1 VLFEL
6 IAQAAAP
13 AVHAA
18 AGAAHAAAPAAH
30 AAATKTSPEALKL
43 MQQQIQAQ
51 LAGQSLQYQVRTPL
65 QQHAPWL
72 THTFAGIFIV
82 AALAFIALLAVQ
94 TTKQEGLSGTIG
106 GRVDS
111 NYRGRIGFEGQIA
124 RVTQTV
130 AITFVVIATI
140 VSLSGI

>member
-6 IAQAAAP
+6 IAQAVVPAAK
-13 AVHAA
+13 A
-18 AGAAHAAAPAAH
+18 AAHAVSKQTP
-30 AAATKTSPEALKL
+30 SPEALKL
-43 MQQQIQAQ
+43 MQQQIQTQ
-51 LAGQSLQYQVRTPL
+51 LAGQSLQYQARTPL

-72 THTFAGIFIV
+72 VHTFAGIFII

>member
-6 IAQAAAP
+6 L
-13 AVHAA
+13 
-18 AGAAHAAAPAAH
+18 
-30 AAATKTSPEALKL
+30 AAATTAPIAKASAAAKL
-43 MQQQIQAQ
+43 TPQQLQQLQAQ
-51 LAGQSLQYQVRTPL
+51 LQGQALQYQSQTPL
-65 QQHAPWL
+65 QQHAAWL
-72 THTFAGIFIV
+72 THTFAGVFIIS
-82 AALAFIALLAVQ
+82 AIALIGLLAVQ

-124 RVTQTV
+124 RITQAV
-130 AITFVVIATI
+130 AITFVVVATL